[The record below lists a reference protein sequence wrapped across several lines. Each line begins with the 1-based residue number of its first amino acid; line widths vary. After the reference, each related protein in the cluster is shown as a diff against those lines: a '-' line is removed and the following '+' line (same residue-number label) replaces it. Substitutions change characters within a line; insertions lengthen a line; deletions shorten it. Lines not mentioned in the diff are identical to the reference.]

1 MEIKHYKQ
9 FTKHLSQRIKPKPKP
24 KPKPNPNPNLYT
36 RFKDRVKE
44 FLMNPESPIL
54 KDHQL
59 KGDKKDFRA
68 FSITGDIRVVYYRGE
83 DYIYFIDIGSHNQV
97 Y

>member
-9 FTKHLSQRIKPKPKP
+9 FTKHLNQRIKP
-24 KPKPNPNPNLYT
+24 NLNLYT

-44 FLMNPESPIL
+44 FLTNSESPIL

-68 FSITGDIRVVYYRGE
+68 FSITRDIRVIYYQTE
-83 DYIYFIDIGSHNQV
+83 DYVYFIDIGSHNQV

>member
-1 MEIKHYKQ
+1 MEIKHYKK
-9 FTKHLSQRIKPKPKP
+9 FTKHFNQRIKP
-24 KPKPNPNPNLYT
+24 NLNLYT

-44 FLMNPESPIL
+44 FLTNSESPIL